1 MKILQQSPT
10 LKAKF
15 QQKINTKKANEHE
28 KIIEQHGGGLFG
40 RAFGGVDL
48 FMYELKQVKNQVK
61 GSVGEWG
68 VSMML
73 QYFPDSWIMFNN
85 AFIPTSQ
92 AGNLTEIDHLIIGT
106 KGVFLLEV
114 KTWKGS
120 FSANRDNWK
129 RRDGNSWIPVENSP
143 TGQSAYHQKM
153 FQRWIN
159 TCIPHL
165 PDNFVHA
172 PVVFPIAKWLGVSN
186 CSAPVFQ
193 GVNPLLQMISDCPNC
208 LTLEQV
214 ESIANIIVN
223 YQLRNPDSFIS
234 QPNSTSTSTS
244 KPKPILKK
252 DREN

>member
-1 MKILQQSPT
+1 
-10 LKAKF
+10 
-15 QQKINTKKANEHE
+15 
-28 KIIEQHGGGLFG
+28 
-40 RAFGGVDL
+40 
-48 FMYELKQVKNQVK
+48 
-61 GSVGEWG
+61 
-68 VSMML
+68 
-73 QYFPDSWIMFNN
+73 MFNN
-85 AFIPTSQ
+85 AFIPAGQ

-129 RRDGNSWIPVENSP
+129 RRDGNTWIPIENSP

-159 TCIPHL
+159 TSIPNL
-165 PDNFVHA
+165 PDNFIYA
-172 PVVFPIAKWLGVSN
+172 PFVFPIAKWLGVSN

-193 GVNPLLQMISDCPNC
+193 GVNPLIQMISNCSNC

-223 YQLRNPDSFIS
+223 YQLPNSTSLDH
-234 QPNSTSTSTS
+234 QPNSTPKPNQVSLDNQLNSIP
-244 KPKPILKK
+244 KPKPRPILRK